1 MEPLREDEASIFEVV
16 VDPLDPRLGLAG
28 DGRHVEPS
36 VSVARSRC
44 ARYPALLGA
53 VLVLSGCGGCKEE
66 KPYVPFSIGGSASAS
81 ASVAPTTS
89 VTPEATGTFQVVS
102 GVAPT
107 GDPRSFPLGTSSVR
121 ARAGRV
127 FRRGLAFDGDADG
140 ATDLFAWTE
149 AGDSSKGE
157 LVYFHGGAGPETAEI
172 VLAKLPKE
180 IDIGSC
186 SHDVTLQ
193 RIGKGVVSVSL
204 ALTCGEA
211 KEKEQWF
218 AIARLDVSARPPDT
232 AAAPPEVRL
241 DARARAPIAVDLITD
256 DRDKDGM
263 EDVVLVVHEI
273 GDVASDRIS
282 ASVVLWDRP
291 SGYAWDPAEPE
302 ASLGQLGKSLL
313 ARAVAKKP
321 DASTRAERTLK
332 MVRAMC
338 SDLGGPRFTVSAGAL
353 KCQES
358 RVIGDAVHTIAF
370 AASNGADYARAIAGA
385 EAVSNL
391 KFDHGRVPQI
401 DNLYAKKVKKVD
413 ALIERRTTVKPSS
426 DSGVYAPLLFDNAG
440 GLYVMSSTGVTRVD
454 LATGEELATTDV
466 SPWSRVLAFSAGDAT
481 VELLGVTRACPSG
494 QVTLRATA
502 RGGSADAP
510 LPVLA
515 SFIPLPTDKDAC
527 DKLPLDLSPLLVDND
542 GATFAVRGE
551 VFRATFGDQGVV
563 VTRELVPPVAAA
575 ASPAGAARTSDG
587 RAAVLPVG
595 KSLLVYKA
603 GSAER
608 WRGPDLQN
616 FTRCVV
622 ESSGAHVACA
632 TDTHVA
638 IIAPGKA
645 PVAPGP
651 AKKR

>member
-1 MEPLREDEASIFEVV
+1 MA
-16 VDPLDPRLGLAG
+16 LA
-28 DGRHVEPS
+28 
-36 VSVARSRC
+36 
-44 ARYPALLGA
+44 
-53 VLVLSGCGGCKEE
+53 GCGGCKEDN
-66 KPYVPFSIGGSASAS
+66 PYVPFSISGSASAS
-81 ASVAPTTS
+81 GSVAPTTT

-102 GVAPT
+102 GIAPS
-107 GDPRSFPLGTSSVR
+107 GDPHSFPLGTSTVR

-157 LVYFHGGAGPETAEI
+157 LVYFHGGAGPETAEV
-172 VLAKLPKE
+172 VLTKLPKE

-193 RIGKGVVSVSL
+193 RIGKGVVSISL
-204 ALTCGEA
+204 SLTCGES
-211 KEKEQWF
+211 KEKEQW
-218 AIARLDVSARPPDT
+218 IAVARMDVSSRPPDT
-232 AAAPPEVRL
+232 PAAPPEVRL
-241 DARARAPIAVDLITD
+241 DARAREPIALDIVTD

-263 EDVVLVVHEI
+263 EDVVLVAHEI
-273 GDVASDRIS
+273 ADVASDRIS

-321 DASTRAERTLK
+321 DATSRAERTLK
-332 MVRAMC
+332 LVRAMC
-338 SDLGGPRFTVSAGAL
+338 SDLGGPRLTVSAGAL

-358 RVIGDAVHTIAF
+358 RVVGDAVHTIAY
-370 AASNGADYARAIAGA
+370 AASAASDFTRAVAGA
-385 EAVSNL
+385 EAITNL
-391 KFDHGRVPQI
+391 KFDHGRVAQI

-413 ALIERRTTVKPSS
+413 ALIERRTTVKPTSAK
-426 DSGVYAPLLFDNAG
+426 GVYAPLLFDNAG
-440 GLYVMSSTGVTRVD
+440 GLYVMSNDGVTRVD
-454 LATGEELATTDV
+454 LATGEELVTTDA

-481 VELLGVTRACPSG
+481 VELLGVSRSCPSG

-502 RGGSADAP
+502 RGGSADVP
-510 LPVLA
+510 LPILA

-551 VFRATFGDQGVV
+551 VFRATFGDQGVAV
-563 VTRELVPPVAAA
+563 AREVVPPVIAA
-575 ASPAGAARTSDG
+575 ASPAGASRTADG
-587 RAAVLPVG
+587 QAAVVPVG

-608 WRGPDLQN
+608 WRGPDIQS

-632 TDTHVA
+632 TDSNVA

-645 PVAPGP
+645 PAAPP
-651 AKKR
+651 KKK